1 MSEERYMKATSAM
14 LAKLRDE
21 LIDVEAQRVAL
32 VDRTTAIIAKARDF
46 GYDRPTVG
54 HLEALTYNPPKTDTT
69 AALAYLES
77 RMFVEPEPITA
88 LPGMTPTPPVTL
100 PGM

>member
-1 MSEERYMKATSAM
+1 MSEERYMKAGSAM

-21 LIDVEAQRVAL
+21 LIEIEAQRVAL
-32 VDRTTAIIAKARDF
+32 VNRTTEIIAEARDL

-54 HLEALTYNPPKTDTT
+54 HLEALTYNTPKTDTT
-69 AALAYLES
+69 VSLAYLER
-77 RMFVEPEPITA
+77 RMYIEPEPITA